1 MNEYIIGEEDQF
13 LPHGYAVL
21 TLDGAHLKE
30 QILTATGKVIYEKD
44 L

>member
-1 MNEYIIGEEDQF
+1 MPYDCDMR
-13 LPHGYAVL
+13 
-21 TLDGAHLKE
+21 TLDGAHPME